1 MTSDRESFFLIDRNG
16 ARYKTRP
23 VPEVQIGTPLYM
35 SIRVLEG
42 GRKSSPHPPPT
53 GSIDWFLLTL
63 VHVVSAG
70 DEQDDLES
78 LLSTMVYLLYGNLP
92 WSPEKP
98 ATHAQTLSRRYEAI
112 FPCTALVCL
121 LPGYVSAFS

>member
-1 MTSDRESFFLIDRNG
+1 
-16 ARYKTRP
+16 
-23 VPEVQIGTPLYM
+23 M
-35 SIRVLEG
+35 SVRVLEG
-42 GRKSSPHPPPT
+42 GRKSYPPPT

-78 LLSTMVYLLYGNLP
+78 LLYIMVYLLYGRLP

-98 ATHAQTLSRRYEAI
+98 ATRAQTLSLADTKRS
-112 FPCTALVCL
+112 FHVQHL
-121 LPGYVSAFS
+121 SASCPDAFQLFLDICREDW